1 VSRESTARKG
11 HAEAASEGALGLFH
25 PRIREYF
32 REAFGAPTDIQEKA
46 WPAIAAGRNVLVSA
60 PTGSGKTLTAFLWAL
75 DRLFTG
81 VWPSGSIQV
90 LYISPLKAL
99 NTDIRKNLERPL
111 QGIFSAFERAGER
124 VPLPRAMTRSGDTTE
139 EERRKM
145 LRHPPEILITTPE
158 TLNVL
163 LTSKRGRLLLADVRA
178 VILDEVHAVA
188 GTKRG
193 THLFTAVERL
203 TSLAGELQ
211 RIALSATVEPMS
223 RVAELVGGFRLEYR
237 AGEAHY
243 LPRPVELVASAA
255 SKTYDLKVRFPAD
268 PATDYDDDALWD
280 LLARDIRRVIGTN
293 RSTLVFA
300 NSRRTTE
307 RATRLINQGHGE
319 DLAYPHHGSL
329 SREVRSVIEER
340 LKKGQLKA
348 IVATNSLELGID
360 IGELDQVLLL
370 QAPRSFASAIQ
381 RVGRAGHGVGQVSRG
396 VIYPMH
402 GRDFL
407 DAAVVSRAVIERRV
421 EDVEIPMA
429 PLDVLAQVLLSMCC
443 FETWTIDELYDAIRT
458 TYSYRRLSRR
468 HFDLTIDMLAG
479 RYADSRIREL
489 RPRVLIDK
497 VRGTITARSGT
508 ERLLYLS
515 GGTIFDRGYYTLRH
529 ADTGGQIGQLDEE
542 FVWERLVGDAFTL
555 GAQSWQVKRIT
566 HNDVLVV
573 PARGAAA
580 AMSPFWRADAEDRG
594 FPLCQE
600 IGAFLEKADGR
611 LADPELVRELETRH
625 GFEPGAVEALLHY
638 LNHQASATGGKLPRR
653 DRLMVERSSDVTQ
666 GSGYERLFLFT
677 FWGGTVNR
685 PLAMALGAAWEER
698 YGEAP
703 EIMHDDYCLM
713 LRLPEGT
720 RVEDIFE
727 LVPAARVETLL
738 RRRLESTGFFGA
750 RFRINASTALLLPR
764 SGFNHRTPLWLSRE
778 RAKKLHEAVAE
789 SGDFPLVIETWRTCL
804 QDDMAIEQLKVQ
816 LDLVQS
822 GALPYVEVRTDK
834 PSPLAGGIVWM
845 TTNRL
850 MYETDRPDHR
860 RGGLRQDL
868 LQELVYA
875 SELRPRL
882 PAALSE
888 RLRQKLQR
896 VAPGYAPRPGDEL
909 RLWIEERQ
917 LLTLKE
923 WRELAAAVERDHGEP
938 VEESGLRLVW
948 TRLPGAILD
957 VATTDEVLER
967 IERAR
972 GEDGT
977 DEDWDE
983 AGERGEGSAEG
994 AGIAGRIAE
1003 WLRFYAVVA
1012 PSFVVEAWG
1021 LPHEQARDVFDGLVE
1036 SRAIVVDRLLAGS
1049 EDPEICDAQNLEI
1062 LLRWLRQAQRPAF
1075 EAVEASWLPLFLAGQ
1090 QGLCP
1095 RGDGLEPLQEN
1106 LEKLFGYP
1114 LSAGL
1119 WESEI
1124 LPARLAPYYP
1134 SWLDSLMQE
1143 SELIWVGAGKEK
1155 LTFGFPSDLELL
1167 FAQDAGGEI
1176 SAEDEE
1182 LLAELFANG
1191 QGPADLLELAARVR
1205 RPVDEVNDG
1214 LWRLAWSGRVS
1225 NEAFVAVRK
1234 GLLNHFQ
1241 PLETRVDSRRLPRRG
1256 SGWKPSRPSV
1266 GDWFP
1271 LETRAG
1277 ELDALER
1284 EELVKDRV
1292 RLLLGR
1298 WGLLCRELLQRELP
1312 AMQWSRVF
1320 RTLRLMELSGE
1331 VVAGV
1336 FFQGLS
1342 GLQFMAP
1349 GAFRQLERGLPED
1362 LVYWVNAADPAS
1374 LCGVEVEGLKAE
1386 LPSRLATSHL
1396 VYHGRQ
1402 LVLVSRKK
1410 AKELEIKV
1418 PADHPRLLDYF
1429 EVLRHLLGREF
1440 DPQSSL
1446 TLERIN
1452 GENAAQSPYLRKME
1466 NLFQV
1471 TREGHEARLWRTYG
1485 GS

>member
-1 VSRESTARKG
+1 MRAIHQRPSTDSK
-11 HAEAASEGALGLFH
+11 ALELFH

-32 REAFGAPTDIQEKA
+32 RETFGTPTDIQSKA
-46 WPAIAAGRNVLVSA
+46 WPVIAEGRNVLVSA

-81 VWPSGSIQV
+81 AWPAGSIQV

-99 NTDIRKNLERPL
+99 NTDIRRNLERPL

-124 VPLPRAMTRSGDTTE
+124 VPMPRAMTRSGDTTE

-178 VILDEVHAVA
+178 VILDEVHALA

-193 THLFTAVERL
+193 THLFTAIERV
-203 TSLAGELQ
+203 SQLAGEVQ
-211 RIALSATVEPMS
+211 RIALSATVEPMET
-223 RVAELVGGFRLEYR
+223 VARLVGGYRLEYR
-237 AGEAHY
+237 AGHAEY
-243 LPRPVELVASAA
+243 LPRPVEILASNAA
-255 SKTYDLKVRFPAD
+255 KVYDLKVRFPGSPEEEYED
-268 PATDYDDDALWD
+268 EALWE
-280 LLARDIRRVIGTN
+280 LLARDMRRVIHKN

-307 RATRLINQGHGE
+307 RATRLINQAQGE

-329 SREVRSVIEER
+329 SREVRAVIEER

-381 RVGRAGHGVGQVSRG
+381 RLGRAGHGVGEVSHG
-396 VIYPMH
+396 VLYPMH

-407 DAAVVSRAVIERRV
+407 DAAVVARAVKERRV
-421 EDVEIPMA
+421 EDVQVPMA

-443 FETWTIDELYDAIRT
+443 FETWSLDELYDTIRT
-458 TYSYRRLSRR
+458 AYSYRRLSRR

-489 RPRVLIDK
+489 RPRVLLDK
-497 VRGTITARSGT
+497 ARGTITARSGS

-529 ADTGGQIGQLDEE
+529 AETGGQIGQLDEE

-555 GAQSWQVKRIT
+555 GAQSWQVRRIT

-573 PARGAAA
+573 PARGANA

-594 FPLCQE
+594 FPLSQE

-611 LADPELVRELETRH
+611 LADPELARELADDH
-625 GFEPGAVEALLHY
+625 GFEEGATKALLHF
-638 LNHQASATGGKLPRR
+638 LTLQAAATGGKLPRR
-653 DRLMVERSSDVTQ
+653 DRLMAERTGDVTQ
-666 GSGYERLFLFT
+666 GSGYERLFLYT

-685 PLAMALGAAWEER
+685 PLAMALAAAWDER
-698 YGEAP
+698 FGESP

-713 LRLPEGT
+713 LKVPEGT
-720 RVEDIFE
+720 RVEDILS

-738 RRRLESTGFFGA
+738 RTRLESTGFFGA
-750 RFRINASTALLLPR
+750 RFRINASTSLLLPR

-778 RAKKLHEAVAE
+778 RAKKLHEAVADA
-789 SGDFPLVIETWRTCL
+789 GDFPVVIETWRTCL
-804 QDDMAIEQLKVQ
+804 QDDMAIEQLKAQ

-822 GALPYVEVRTDK
+822 GGLPIVEVRTDK
-834 PSPLAGGIVWM
+834 PSPFAGGIVWM
-845 TTNRL
+845 TTNKL
-850 MYETDRPDHR
+850 MYETDRPDHPH

-882 PAALSE
+882 PAALAE

-909 RLWIEERQ
+909 RLFVEERQ

-923 WRELAAAVERDHGEP
+923 WRELLAAVERDHGEA
-938 VEESGLRLVW
+938 VEEGELRLAY
-948 TRLPGAILD
+948 TRLPGAALD
-957 VATTDEVLER
+957 VVTTPETLER

-972 GEDGT
+972 REEGVDL
-977 DEDWDE
+977 DWDE

-994 AGIAGRIAE
+994 AGLAGPIAE
-1003 WLRFYAVVA
+1003 WLRFHAVVA
-1012 PSFVVEAWG
+1012 PALVIEVWG
-1021 LPHEQARDVFDGLVE
+1021 LADELARDVFDGLRE
-1036 SRAIVVDRLLAGS
+1036 SRTIVVDRLLAGS
-1049 EDPEICDAQNLEI
+1049 EEPEIGDAQNVEI

-1075 EAVEASWLPLFLAGQ
+1075 EAVAVGWLPLFLAVH
-1090 QGLCP
+1090 QGLAP

-1114 LSAGL
+1114 LAAGL
-1119 WESEI
+1119 WESEV
-1124 LPARLAPYYP
+1124 LPARLSPYYP

-1143 SELIWVGAGKEK
+1143 SELMWVGCGKEK
-1155 LTFGFPSDLELL
+1155 LTFGFPSDLELF
-1167 FAQDAGGEI
+1167 FAQDPGGEV
-1176 SAEDEE
+1176 SADDEE
-1182 LLAELFANG
+1182 LLGELFGAG
-1191 QGPADLLELAARVR
+1191 AGAGDLLELAARVK
-1205 RPVDEVNDG
+1205 RPAIEVNDA
-1214 LWRLAWSGRVS
+1214 LWRLAWAGRVS

-1256 SGWKPSRPSV
+1256 AGWKPSRPAV

-1271 LETRAG
+1271 LEIRAG

-1298 WGLLCRELLQRELP
+1298 WGLVCRELLQRELP
-1312 AMQWSRVF
+1312 ALQWSRVF

-1336 FFQGLS
+1336 FFEGLS

-1362 LVYWVNAADPAS
+1362 LVYWICAADPAS
-1374 LCGVEVEGLKAE
+1374 LCGVDAEGLKGE
-1386 LPSRLATSHL
+1386 LPSRLATTHL

-1410 AKELEIKV
+1410 AKELDVRV

-1446 TLERIN
+1446 TLEKIN
-1452 GENAAQSPYLRKME
+1452 GENAAHSPYLRKLE
-1466 NLFQV
+1466 SLFQV
-1471 TREGHEARLWRTYG
+1471 TREGSEARLWRTYG
-1485 GS
+1485 G